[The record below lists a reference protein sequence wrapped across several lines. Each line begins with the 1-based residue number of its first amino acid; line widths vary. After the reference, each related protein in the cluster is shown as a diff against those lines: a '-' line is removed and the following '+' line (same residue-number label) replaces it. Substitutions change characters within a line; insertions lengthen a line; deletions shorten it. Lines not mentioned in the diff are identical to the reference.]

1 MYSLSVNSQQINW
14 LISHMTLQACTVL
27 QPKRSA
33 LSIPFSILLYSFIHQ
48 CLGLIGVRIQ
58 LYSIIYNFCAIITW

>member
-14 LISHMTLQACTVL
+14 LISFLCHMTLQACTVL

-33 LSIPFSILLYSFIHQ
+33 LSMPFSILLYSFIHQ

-58 LYSIIYNFCAIITW
+58 LYSVI